1 MYYVLGLNIIAS
13 FFSSYGDIEDI
24 QSDIKLQY
32 TNIIKM
38 TVYLF
43 VEFVHSFNLKIDTDY
58 KLILLET
65 KVFYSLNLI

>member
-1 MYYVLGLNIIAS
+1 MGTILILGLNIIGS

-24 QSDIKLQY
+24 QADTRHQY

-38 TVYLF
+38 SVYLF
-43 VEFVHSFNLKIDTDY
+43 IEFVHSFNLKFETDY

-65 KVFYSLNLI
+65 KVFFY